1 MHDCCFRR
9 IGPAGTGRAA
19 PPAELDH
26 DLFETCRGAVDRVL
40 AALPARDRLVVED
53 HQAEVVAATH
63 RETRAAL
70 ERLFGVLQQVA

>member
-1 MHDCCFRR
+1 MRDRRFRR
-9 IGPAGTGRAA
+9 IGPTGPVEPRTD
-19 PPAELDH
+19 LDH

-40 AALPARDRLVVED
+40 AALPAPDRLVVQD
-53 HQAEVVAATH
+53 HQAELVAATH